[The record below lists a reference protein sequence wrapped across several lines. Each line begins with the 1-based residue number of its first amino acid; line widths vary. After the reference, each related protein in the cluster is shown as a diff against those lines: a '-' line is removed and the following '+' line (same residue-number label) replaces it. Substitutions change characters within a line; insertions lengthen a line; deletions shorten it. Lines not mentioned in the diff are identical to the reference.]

1 MLLLADP
8 FSFPVDGLIARLE
21 EDHPGLPIIGGMAS
35 GGDQPGAN
43 TLVINGETYESG
55 AVGII
60 LGGGV
65 RVRPVVSQG
74 CRPIG
79 TPLVVTK
86 AEDNMLVEL
95 GGRPAFVQL
104 RAVYETLD
112 DHDHPQTDPV
122 RCHSHSHR
130 SPRDCRSDRYEI
142 HGETRSAPHP
152 NYRAVDPQ
160 G

>member
-21 EDHPGLPIIGGMAS
+21 EDRPGLPIIGGMAS
-35 GGDQPGAN
+35 GGTQPGTN

-65 RVRPVVSQG
+65 RVRPAVSQG

-79 TPLVVTK
+79 IPLVS
-86 AEDNMLVEL
+86 
-95 GGRPAFVQL
+95 R
-104 RAVYETLD
+104 R
-112 DHDHPQTDPV
+112 
-122 RCHSHSHR
+122 
-130 SPRDCRSDRYEI
+130 
-142 HGETRSAPHP
+142 
-152 NYRAVDPQ
+152 
-160 G
+160 